1 MARESSM
8 EVLEAMY
15 PELVRKSSENFS
27 FSLNLEV
34 CNNEYSPK
42 LSISVNIT
50 LPDGYPGAGLSCT
63 IYGGLGSKAAEQRLS
78 QAVRKFVSERV
89 GDKDGGGEEDVD
101 DMLVVDVIAFLRG
114 EEGGGVE
121 DIYRDVLRSEEE
133 RKGGEDTEVMLSAA
147 VALAAAAAEQ
157 EVEWFHSE
165 QIVSKGSVFVASGI
179 KIRDA
184 QDVVPLVEFHSK
196 KDSRHRKATHHMYA
210 YRILMGGVLYHD
222 NSDDGED
229 GAGRKIAELLNN
241 MMKAGEEQ
249 GEERGVL
256 MIVSRWYGGVK
267 LGPKRF
273 AHIANA
279 AREVMC
285 KMFELGGK

>member
-1 MARESSM
+1 
-8 EVLEAMY
+8 
-15 PELVRKSSENFS
+15 
-27 FSLNLEV
+27 
-34 CNNEYSPK
+34 
-42 LSISVNIT
+42 
-50 LPDGYPGAGLSCT
+50 
-63 IYGGLGSKAAEQRLS
+63 
-78 QAVRKFVSERV
+78 
-89 GDKDGGGEEDVD
+89 
-101 DMLVVDVIAFLRG
+101 
-114 EEGGGVE
+114 
-121 DIYRDVLRSEEE
+121 
-133 RKGGEDTEVMLSAA
+133 MLSAA

-184 QDVVPLVEFHSK
+184 QEVLPLVEFHSK

-279 AREVMC
+279 GERGPCEARC
-285 KMFELGGK
+285 